1 MPAERQNATER
12 NIPLESARVNLTF
25 SRAASDLV
33 VEAIHVPEGAPDF
46 CCGRG
51 AQRQAPCIFLC
62 PIWRWPSTANFLSPA
77 PKHGH

>member
-33 VEAIHVPEGAPDF
+33 VEAIHVPEGMRLTSAAA
-46 CCGRG
+46 GARRG
-51 AQRQAPCIFLC
+51 KRLAYSSARSGGGHRQPT
-62 PIWRWPSTANFLSPA
+62 S
-77 PKHGH
+77 